1 MHTPGELVSASP
13 TGDVWRVG
21 RKPAPW
27 GWSDW
32 KWADGGAFPGRWDS
46 PNRTY
51 RTSYAGSSAYAS
63 LVEVL
68 AHFRPDPAVVQGI
81 AEIVDD
87 EVDALYPTAPAG
99 VVPSA
104 WFRDRLLARATLS
117 GVFCDVAAARTV
129 ACLRPQ
135 FLELALS
142 LGLPDFDVAAIQLA
156 EPRTLTQHVG
166 LAIYALTDEAMNP
179 VFDGIRFLSRHGS
192 DLELWTVFEHSDDGD
207 RSRLLHDVTS
217 RAITARDPAVLAAME
232 LHGLS
237 ADE

>member
-81 AEIVDD
+81 ADMVDD

-99 VVPSA
+99 VVHQLG
-104 WFRDRLLARATLS
+104 FATDSWL
-117 GVFCDVAAARTV
+117 VQPC
-129 ACLRPQ
+129 P
-135 FLELALS
+135 
-142 LGLPDFDVAAIQLA
+142 
-156 EPRTLTQHVG
+156 
-166 LAIYALTDEAMNP
+166 
-179 VFDGIRFLSRHGS
+179 GS
-192 DLELWTVFEHSDDGD
+192 S
-207 RSRLLHDVTS
+207 VTS
-217 RAITARDPAVLAAME
+217 RRR
-232 LHGLS
+232 GLWRAS
-237 ADE
+237 GRSSSNSP